1 RALLHEMCDA
11 IGLTPKQMDHLIDLT
26 GNPISAL
33 KLAVMLAV
41 ETRKL
46 VELEEHGKIKLPL

>member
-1 RALLHEMCDA
+1 MCEAL
-11 IGLTPKQMDHLIDLT
+11 GLTQKQMDHMIDLT

-33 KLAVMLAV
+33 KLAVMLAA

-46 VELEEHGKIKLPL
+46 VALEEHGKIKLPAA